1 MEFGTKS
8 ANGALPTTA
17 PRRHVIAVDFDV
29 FGTEE
34 IARLAV
40 LRVNNPNCFTGGQ
53 PVSGSCCDLRLGTTD
68 ARLVCKT
75 CGQNSRTCGGHYGV
89 IPLAY
94 PVYHVCFLPV
104 VLRVLRLVCYF
115 CSELLLSAPQRE
127 ALQNQARRDRKRCLV
142 LAGNFIKNLTRLV
155 CPQCKNQNPVYTRQ
169 GLAIHADFSNV
180 NFSSE
185 ETRRRCLQ
193 PFTAA
198 DAKVVLMH
206 VSPETYTLL
215 GLRPHRT
222 RLESLIPQVL
232 LVPPPLIRP
241 STTVAEGSRVR
252 GLDDLTMKL
261 NEIVKVNQTTRHT
274 LNQERLSVVETGFSL
289 VAQQAIVDLA
299 FHVNTFFHNDT
310 KGGQKTSYQRSGLPF
325 KSLTLRLKGK
335 EGRIRGTMVGKRVNF
350 SARSVVSP
358 DPMIDADEIGM
369 PLCLAQ
375 ILTLPEVVTPLNCEQ
390 LRQRVRI
397 GPYSIDGALS
407 IIKQKAGHTIM
418 LAFADCLLQAEHL
431 EFDDVVERP
440 LTTGDV
446 VLFNRQPSLHKGSII
461 GQRVRLMPNLT
472 FGVNLISSPS
482 TNMDCDGDEMNVH
495 VLQSAKAM
503 LEARLL
509 MFLPFQIVSP
519 HGNKPCMGLVQDGI
533 LGLYQ
538 LSDPKCVVPVGL
550 FYKLC
555 AVVRHNRAVVDELCQ
570 RPWPGTVSG
579 IQVLSCLFSRTF
591 FYERRN
597 MTGQKVRI
605 EGGRLRCGR
614 MDKSVL
620 GTSSNSVVHQIWLES
635 GATACCNFLSD
646 AQRVACVYLQHAGYS
661 VRLSD
666 CLVLPETRNKVQDI
680 VQRAE
685 VITHLVTAELGEM
698 LNKHEHS
705 VTQVANSVLTEVGKL
720 VHGKLNET
728 NALFGTVTCGSKGNL
743 INIAQIMG
751 CVGQQVLEGQRIHGV
766 VDGGGTHGSPQHL
779 LPLPAATSVLS
790 KHGFVDRSYVQG
802 LSESQF
808 FFHAMAGREGL
819 IDTSVK
825 TANTGYL
832 QRRLMRALETL
843 QVHGNG
849 TVRNSRGQVVEF
861 LYGGDGCDAT
871 YLVKTTLLCLC
882 PPHMSL
888 VLECRHPEVTAGK
901 EADSLAS
908 CLRQVLYYR
917 LRCWTLEVP
926 TELTTPFHL
935 DHVMHLV
942 RAETALGVSSDLPG
956 PEETVNVTHADAL
969 ELLITRVLAAPMP
982 AGAPSLSSDS
992 RASTAR
998 NAHDAKLPRRDRC
1011 VGLELQLRWGL
1022 RAGGPHGPMLRKHP
1036 HIWSLIATQLVWQL
1050 RRATAAAGEMVG
1062 AIAAQAIGSD
1072 ATQMT
1077 LNVFHHAGVAGK
1089 DVTLGVHRLKELTD
1103 CTRRVRNAT
1112 MWLPLRDVEA
1122 SSTARGSIK
1131 AVVPNVTDLMET
1143 VAPTGGEVPSRNEEE
1158 DEERGEEEDEGEER
1172 PGPST
1177 TFLGCDDP
1185 GIIEGGI
1192 TLQNLLHREP
1202 ILLEALDKPESLSI
1216 LGTDAQQA
1224 YVRHQRWRQL
1234 VLGRGGSSGGQLEC
1248 SWLLCF
1254 VLNPQAMVQAGL
1266 WPRDVSEAIRL
1277 NVSKTFL
1284 GSISTIYAEPEMR
1297 TWFVL
1302 VQLRPPFPALSH
1314 VAAPRVLLLQCRRL
1328 RVKGT
1333 PQVERCRV
1341 VEQTLWQGPI
1351 TPEPGP
1357 VEEPIPFPRPTRVLV
1372 CSGSNF
1378 EAALQCPSVV
1388 DIQCRCNDVVDTFQ
1402 VLGLEAAA
1410 AVLFDELLTCIQFDG
1425 SYINARHVLLLVNL
1439 MTYLG
1444 HLLPISRHGLNRLN
1458 DNGVLARCS
1467 FEETCDQ
1474 IFDAAVYS
1482 ERDRL
1487 LGVTECVCMGQ
1498 LSRIGTGLALAPKAT
1513 NVPAARSSTA
1523 TSSETSSVM
1532 AAFEATLRYFS
1543 QNMQRLSSTTAAVP
1557 ETSSLFGPFT
1567 ESVFVDNRPP
1577 EAPVA
1582 PVLVKTVLDGE
1593 TDKTAKGSN
1602 DDGKSED
1609 CVLGKPSMFST
1620 VPSTL
1625 SSHPVPAY
1633 EASHCEPLFAATELV
1648 DVFEPPSP

>member
-1 MEFGTKS
+1 MERDANHS
-8 ANGALPTTA
+8 AVLAA
-17 PRRHVIAVDFDV
+17 VPRRHVVAVDFDV
-29 FGTEE
+29 FGAEE

-68 ARLVCKT
+68 ARLLCKT

-115 CSELLLSAPQRE
+115 CSELLLNAPQRE
-127 ALQNQARRDRKRCLV
+127 ALRHQARRDRKRCLV

-155 CPQCKNQNPVYTRQ
+155 CPQCKSQNPVYTRQ

-180 NFSSE
+180 SFSSE
-185 ETRRRCLQ
+185 ESQRRCLQ

-215 GLRPHRT
+215 GFRPNGT

-261 NEIVKVNQTTRHT
+261 NEIVKVNQATRHA
-274 LNQERLSVVETGFSL
+274 LNQERLSVVETGLSL

-299 FHVNTFFHNDT
+299 FHVNTFFYNDT

-375 ILTLPEVVTPLNCEQ
+375 ILTLPEVVTSLNHEQ
-390 LRQRVRI
+390 LQQRVRI

-407 IIKQKAGHTIM
+407 VIKQKAGHTIM

-431 EFDDVVERP
+431 EINDVVERP
-440 LTTGDV
+440 LVTGDV

-495 VLQSAKAM
+495 VLQSTKAM

-538 LSDPKCVVPVGL
+538 LSDPKCVLPVGL

-555 AVVRHNRAVVDELCQ
+555 AVIRHNRDVVDELCQ
-570 RPWPGTVSG
+570 RPWPRTVSG
-579 IQVLSCLFSRTF
+579 IQVLSCLFPKTF

-597 MTGQKVRI
+597 MAGQKVCI
-605 EGGRLRCGR
+605 EGGRLRRGR

-666 CLVLPETRNKVQDI
+666 CLVHVDTQKKVQDL
-680 VQRAE
+680 VKRAE
-685 VITHLVTAELGEM
+685 VITHLVTTELGEM
-698 LNKHEHS
+698 LHKHEHT

-766 VDGGGTHGSPQHL
+766 VNEDWTHGAPRQL

-871 YLVKTTLLCLC
+871 YLVKTSLPCLS
-882 PPHMSL
+882 PPHLSL
-888 VLECRHPEVTAGK
+888 VLERQHPEVAVGR
-901 EADSLAS
+901 EADRLAV
-908 CLRQVLYYR
+908 CLSHILYYR
-917 LRCWTLEVP
+917 LRCWMPEIP
-926 TELTTPFHL
+926 TEMTTPFHL
-935 DHVMHLV
+935 DHVMRV
-942 RAETALGVSSDLPG
+942 VQAEGLNAPAPG
-956 PEETVNVTHADAL
+956 KEAATHADAL
-969 ELLITRVLAAPMP
+969 DWLIAQVLTAPMP
-982 AGAPSLSSDS
+982 ASTTLLPLGTRGTSSKG
-992 RASTAR
+992 
-998 NAHDAKLPRRDRC
+998 AHDGKLLCRERC
-1011 VGLELQLRWGL
+1011 VGLELHLRWGL
-1022 RAGGPHGPMLRKHP
+1022 RVGGPHGQVLGRHP
-1036 HIWSLIATQLVWQL
+1036 HLWTPVANHLAWQL

-1112 MWLPLRDVEA
+1112 MWLPLRAVKP
-1122 SSTARGSIK
+1122 STLESIIK
-1131 AVVPNVTDLMET
+1131 ET
-1143 VAPTGGEVPSRNEEE
+1143 VKPVVGNIKSPGPHGESAPV
-1158 DEERGEEEDEGEER
+1158 GEEEEEEEQDEEEEEGVR
-1172 PGPST
+1172 GNLST
-1177 TFLGCDDP
+1177 VDHGSVE
-1185 GIIEGGI
+1185 GIL
-1192 TLQNLLHREP
+1192 TLQHLLHREP
-1202 ILLEALDKPESLSI
+1202 ILLDAKDSVPERLLESVSV
-1216 LGTDAQQA
+1216 LGADAQRT
-1224 YVRHQRWRQL
+1224 YHRYHRWQQH
-1234 VLGRGGSSGGQLEC
+1234 VHGHGPVEMC
-1248 SWLLCF
+1248 SWILCF
-1254 VLNPQAMVQAGL
+1254 FLDPQVMVQAGL
-1266 WPRDVSEAIRL
+1266 WPRDVSEAIRH

-1284 GSISTIYAEPEMR
+1284 GSIVTIYAEPEMH

-1302 VQLRPPFPALSH
+1302 VQLRPPFAALSPT
-1314 VAAPRVLLLQCRRL
+1314 AAPRVLLLQCRRL

-1341 VEQTLWQGPI
+1341 VEQTLWQGPTTLI
-1351 TPEPGP
+1351 SN
-1357 VEEPIPFPRPTRVLV
+1357 PTDVGVLV
-1372 CSGSNF
+1372 LAHQPTKILACSGSNF
-1378 EAALQCPSVV
+1378 EAALQSPSVV
-1388 DIQCRCNDVVDTFQ
+1388 DTQCRCNDVVDTFQ

-1410 AVLFDELLTCIQFDG
+1410 MVLFDELLTCIQFDG

-1498 LSRIGTGLALAPKAT
+1498 LSRIGTGLALASKTPHALT
-1513 NVPAARSSTA
+1513 HPTA
-1523 TSSETSSVM
+1523 FSPEAPSVM
-1532 AAFEATLRYFS
+1532 AAFKAALQYFS
-1543 QNMQRLSSTTAAVP
+1543 QQRSPSPLESTVTNFEAP
-1557 ETSSLFGPFT
+1557 SQLFGPMT
-1567 ESVFVDNRPP
+1567 ESVLMDNRPP
-1577 EAPVA
+1577 EVPPHVFVEAVVEEEVSSKLQHGYDTNGKA
-1582 PVLVKTVLDGE
+1582 TTWIQDDHARGSTATV
-1593 TDKTAKGSN
+1593 
-1602 DDGKSED
+1602 
-1609 CVLGKPSMFST
+1609 
-1620 VPSTL
+1620 
-1625 SSHPVPAY
+1625 SSPTY
-1633 EASHCEPLFAATELV
+1633 EAVHCEPLFAPSELA